1 MRGRTPAMEFLGV
14 YKFYG
19 GALAQFRGI
28 LTFGKE
34 GYYG

>member
-1 MRGRTPAMEFLGV
+1 MRGRNGIFRGYINFM
-14 YKFYG
+14 G
-19 GALAQFRGI
+19 GTLAQFRGI

>member
-1 MRGRTPAMEFLGV
+1 MRGRNGIFRGI

-19 GALAQFRGI
+19 GYPGAIWGI